1 MLNKDAT
8 LLAEWKVL
16 ATAAERGTF
25 VEALKELV
33 KWDDI
38 VIKGKKGIIEV
49 LSAQYKNV
57 DEFLLSSEYAN
68 KVASDFV
75 KYQAKGGLANVA
87 KYTNKHKIITGN
99 RMRGKIAESVFQDL
113 EKGIK
118 PDVGIQTSDGVRYI
132 DNLLNG
138 TARELKSGKIANTT
152 DFQRQVKKD
161 IEIISKSLS
170 SDVSKIEWHALDG
183 IENDALKFIKNEM
196 TKQNVSANSFK
207 VVVY

>member
-1 MLNKDAT
+1 MA
-8 LLAEWKVL
+8 
-16 ATAAERGTF
+16 GT
-25 VEALKELV
+25 
-33 KWDDI
+33 
-38 VIKGKKGIIEV
+38 
-49 LSAQYKNV
+49 
-57 DEFLLSSEYAN
+57 EYAT
-68 KVASDFV
+68 KVSSDFV
-75 KYQAKGGLANVA
+75 KYQARGGALDLA
-87 KYTNKHKIITGN
+87 KYTTKHKVITGN

-118 PDVGIQTSDGVRYI
+118 PDFGIQTSDGVRYV

-138 TARELKSGKIANTT
+138 SARELKSGKIANTA

-183 IENDALKFIKNEM
+183 IVDNALKFIREEM
-196 TKQNVSANSFK
+196 TKQGVSANSFK